1 MDADRVC
8 SICHEEVLADADG
21 ENAPVYMPCAHLFHA
36 DCLGQY
42 ANIRGITDLVHL
54 PCPNCRTSGPG
65 QQELIEVPEDEVKP
79 TIFVI
84 PHNHDR

>member
-36 DCLGQY
+36 YCLGQY
-42 ANIRGITDLVHL
+42 ANIRGITDLVQL

-79 TIFVI
+79 TIYI
-84 PHNHDR
+84 ISDNHDR